1 MERRREF
8 EGAAGALVLFGAL
21 IFFGMAASYA
31 AVADYAQARAS
42 RDWPVVEGN
51 VLSDGEGVRYAWF
64 AGGRSH
70 TGERVRFWT
79 NAFNPGGVSYRP
91 GADVQVFVSPDN
103 GAIAVLEPGGSP
115 VLFALVLAFGGFLV
129 FIGLAGV
136 IRLAMKLDGLA
147 APRRRRAND
156 FAPAE

>member
-1 MERRREF
+1 MDRRREF

-21 IFFGMAASYA
+21 IFSGMLASYA
-31 AVADYAQARAS
+31 AVSDYALARAS
-42 RDWPVVEGN
+42 RDWPAIDGN
-51 VLSDGEGVRYAWF
+51 ILSGGEGVRYAWF
-64 AGGRSH
+64 AEGRSH

-79 NAFNPGGVSYRP
+79 NAFNPSGAAYRP
-91 GADVQVFVSPDN
+91 GADIKVFVSPDD
-103 GAIAVLEPGGSP
+103 GAKAVLEPGGSP
-115 VLFALVLAFGGFLV
+115 IVFALVLGFGGFLV

-147 APRRRRAND
+147 PPRQRRASD